1 MECWLIPFKLRI
13 HIMAARK
20 SSINYHLNEQSHRYG
35 DFTLRLTTS
44 GYTIFIWLVYVSVI
58 TTRNW
63 LVTELA
69 ID

>member
-20 SSINYHLNEQSHRYG
+20 SSINFHLNEQSHRYG
-35 DFTLRLTTS
+35 DFPLRLTTS
-44 GYTIFIWLVYVSVI
+44 GYTIWLVNVSVI